1 MCEIFIS
8 ADPASYESR
17 TRSVRLHGVVTS
29 IRLEHLYWEVLEEIA
44 RRDAMSV
51 VHLIEKLYDE
61 LVTARGGVGNF
72 TSFLRVSALRYEAMV
87 AQGRIPADVSIPIR
101 SLDASTVLREL
112 PRGWSIQ
119 PTAPAAGPDAPAQGR
134 ALPAGLDPVAAL
146 TLTCRSRVPK
156 QATSAFSRP
165 ETGPARH

>member
-44 RRDAMSV
+44 RRDGMSV
-51 VHLIEKLYDE
+51 THLIEKLYDE

-72 TSFLRVSALRYEAMV
+72 ASFLRVSALRYEALV
-87 AQGRIPADVSIPIR
+87 ARGRIPADVGVPIR
-101 SLDASTVLREL
+101 SLDAKTVLHEL
-112 PRGWSIQ
+112 PRGWA
-119 PTAPAAGPDAPAQGR
+119 APPESGSSGAEAPPAR
-134 ALPAGLDPVAAL
+134 ALQRAL
-146 TLTCRSRVPK
+146 TRLP
-156 QATSAFSRP
+156 
-165 ETGPARH
+165 H